1 MINCM
6 QIRLRHN
13 MKMKSLCGT
22 ILATAIAPS
31 AIVAKSV
38 AVAEDAV
45 PDAYR
50 AQWNDKVNAEIDA
63 RIEKWRKADGVF
75 QVGAPSGTDVKVE
88 QVSHA
93 FQFGSHIFNFDQLGR
108 DDWNDEYKAVFTNLW
123 NAATVPFYWREMEPS
138 EGAIRYGSGPR
149 DGAAFWNSV
158 GGMSAKDKAQFTEYR
173 RPAPDPILDFCEANG
188 ISPHGHVMIYPPFHP
203 AWTTNGVDAAA
214 LAERYE
220 RRIQQLGM
228 HYGDRLPQWDVVN
241 ESADRSCTMAG
252 PFHDKVC
259 WSRPNKLVPDDY
271 TFRSY
276 KWAAGSFPRDVK
288 FVINDSRR
296 DIYVPFVQQLIDRG
310 AKIDIVGIQMHIFR
324 ADQARK
330 IAAGE
335 PCLAN
340 GTSWAPEDQIAMLRK
355 LDTLGRPI
363 HLSEITIPASDDSS
377 EGLARQARL
386 ARDNYRLWFSWPS
399 IYRITWWNMVD
410 YTYHK
415 ESLASGLFTK
425 DMEKKPVYYALDK
438 LINYEW
444 RTRLSVKADE
454 HGKIFFRGFRGKY
467 RLSWED
473 SAGGKH
479 TQFVEVN

>member
-1 MINCM
+1 
-6 QIRLRHN
+6 

-22 ILATAIAPS
+22 ILAAAIAPS

-75 QVGAPSGTDVKVE
+75 QVGAPSGTNVKVE

-158 GGMSAKDKAQFTEYR
+158 GEMSAKDKAQFTEYR

-241 ESADRSCTMAG
+241 ESVDRSCTMAG

-259 WSRPNKLVPDDY
+259 WSRPNMLVPDDY

-288 FVINDSRR
+288 FVINDSWR

-363 HLSEITIPASDDSS
+363 HLSEITIPASGDSS

-454 HGKIFFRGFRGKY
+454 QGRIFFRGFRGKY

-473 SAGGKH
+473 SAGEKH
-479 TQFVEVN
+479 AKFVEVN